1 MELAVSVGV
10 GTADSVGVGIV
21 GTVVGASVGDTT
33 GAGVVGAT
41 AGVDCPAEWLGAVA
55 AVGGA
60 FTAGE
65 QVVLA
70 DGFVTVKCPFPF
82 EPVPPEPPGIF
93 WPLPLLLAPP
103 VPPAGVV
110 FPDEDEPMFTMA
122 CRTSGTAMAVP
133 ANRQTA
139 ASAITGRNQAVPN
152 RW

>member
-70 DGFVTVKCPFPF
+70 DGFVTVTFPFPF
-82 EPVPPEPPGIF
+82 GPVTPEPPGIF
-93 WPLPLLLAPP
+93 WPLPLLLPPPLPP
-103 VPPAGVV
+103 VGVV

-122 CRTSGTAMAVP
+122 CRTPGTAMAVP
-133 ANRQTA
+133 ANRHTA
-139 ASAITGRNQAVPN
+139 ARAITGRSQAVPN

>member
-1 MELAVSVGV
+1 MVSVGV
-10 GTADSVGVGIV
+10 GAADSVGVGV
-21 GTVVGASVGDTT
+21 VAALVGASVGDTT
-33 GAGVVGAT
+33 GAGVVGAA
-41 AGVDCPAEWLGAVA
+41 AGVGCPPSRSAPSRPWA
-55 AVGGA
+55 APS
-60 FTAGE
+60 TAGE

-70 DGFVTVKCPFPF
+70 DGFVTVTFPFPF
-82 EPVPPEPPGIF
+82 GPVTPEPPGIF

-122 CRTSGTAMAVP
+122 CRTPGTAMAVP

-139 ASAITGRNQAVPN
+139 ARAITGRSQAVPN

>member
-1 MELAVSVGV
+1 VSVGV
-10 GTADSVGVGIV
+10 GTADSVGVG
-21 GTVVGASVGDTT
+21 VVAALLGASVGDTT
-33 GAGVVGAT
+33 GAGVVGAA
-41 AGVDCPAEWLGAVA
+41 AGVGCPADWLGAVA
-55 AVGGA
+55 ALGGA

-70 DGFVTVKCPFPF
+70 DGFVTVTFPFPF
-82 EPVPPEPPGIF
+82 GLVTPEPPGIF

-103 VPPAGVV
+103 VPSAGVV

-122 CRTSGTAMAVP
+122 CRTSGTAKAVP

-139 ASAITGRNQAVPN
+139 ARAITGRNQAVPN

>member
-1 MELAVSVGV
+1 MVSVGV
-10 GTADSVGVGIV
+10 GAADSAGVGVV
-21 GTVVGASVGDTT
+21 AALVGASVGDTT
-33 GAGVVGAT
+33 GAGAVGAA
-41 AGVDCPAEWLGAVA
+41 AGVGCPAESLGAVA
-55 AVGGA
+55 ALGGA

-70 DGFVTVKCPFPF
+70 DGFVTVTFPFPLG
-82 EPVPPEPPGIF
+82 PVTPEPPGIF

-122 CRTSGTAMAVP
+122 CRTPGTAMAVP

-139 ASAITGRNQAVPN
+139 ARAITGRSQAVPN

>member
-1 MELAVSVGV
+1 MGA
-10 GTADSVGVGIV
+10 ADSVGIGVV
-21 GTVVGASVGDTT
+21 AALVGASVGDT
-33 GAGVVGAT
+33 GAGVVGAA
-41 AGVDCPAEWLGAVA
+41 AGVGCPEWLGTVA
-55 AVGGA
+55 ALGGA

-70 DGFVTVKCPFPF
+70 DGFVTVTFPFPF
-82 EPVPPEPPGIF
+82 GPVTPEPPGIC

-103 VPPAGVV
+103 VRPAGVV

-122 CRTSGTAMAVP
+122 CRTPGTAMAVP

-139 ASAITGRNQAVPN
+139 ARAITGRSQAVPN

>member
-1 MELAVSVGV
+1 MGA
-10 GTADSVGVGIV
+10 ADSVGIGVV
-21 GTVVGASVGDTT
+21 AALVGASVGDT
-33 GAGVVGAT
+33 GAGVVGAA
-41 AGVDCPAEWLGAVA
+41 AGVGCPAEWLGTVA
-55 AVGGA
+55 ALGGA

-70 DGFVTVKCPFPF
+70 DGFVTVTFPFPF
-82 EPVPPEPPGIF
+82 GPVTPEPPGIC

-103 VPPAGVV
+103 VRPAGVV

-122 CRTSGTAMAVP
+122 VP

-139 ASAITGRNQAVPN
+139 ARAITGRSQAVPN

>member
-1 MELAVSVGV
+1 MVPVGV
-10 GTADSVGVGIV
+10 GAADSVGVGV
-21 GTVVGASVGDTT
+21 VAVLVGASVGDTT
-33 GAGVVGAT
+33 GAGVVGAA
-41 AGVDCPAEWLGAVA
+41 AGVGCPAESVGAVA
-55 AVGGA
+55 ALGGA

-70 DGFVTVKCPFPF
+70 GGFVTVTFPFPLPLG
-82 EPVPPEPPGIF
+82 PVTPEPPGIF

-110 FPDEDEPMFTMA
+110 LPDEDEPMFTMA
-122 CRTSGTAMAVP
+122 CRTPGTAMAVP

-139 ASAITGRNQAVPN
+139 ARAITGRSQAVPN

>member
-70 DGFVTVKCPFPF
+70 DGFVTVTFPFPF
-82 EPVPPEPPGIF
+82 GLVTPEPPGIF